1 MGMCKGCGQIFKT
14 EDMKYNFCIDCQESY
29 EDKIKEIEND
39 ISKKYQYS
47 NHSVNEQETS
57 KLTSYFTT
65 LIGSF
70 VGFLAATYLTQKL
83 HAPLFVSLLAFV
95 IILFAFILIFM
106 KKTRPDIKTFYS
118 ANEIVAKRLFVVLM
132 IIWNIIIYQGKS
144 DLFVYLGLIPTILIF
159 GSYWAIKGK
168 TQI

>member
-14 EDMKYNFCIDCQESY
+14 EDMKYNFCVDCQESN
-29 EDKIKEIEND
+29 EDKIKEIESD
-39 ISKKYQYS
+39 INKKYQYE
-47 NHSVNEQETS
+47 NNRINEQESS

-70 VGFLAATYLTQKL
+70 IGLIASTYLTQKL
-83 HAPLFVSLLAFV
+83 HAPFFISMFAF
-95 IILFAFILIFM
+95 ILILYAFILIFM
-106 KKTRPDIKTFYS
+106 KQSRPDIKKFYS
-118 ANEIVAKRLFVVLM
+118 NNELVIKRLFIVLV

-144 DLFVYLGLIPTILIF
+144 DLFVFLGLVPTILIF

-168 TQI
+168 INH